1 MLYALLGMLDPEVGD
16 QMLLQNFQNFVNYV
30 PIDAA

>member
-1 MLYALLGMLDPEVGD
+1 MYALLGMLDPEVGD
-16 QMLLQNFQNFVNYV
+16 QMLLLNVVNCV

>member
-1 MLYALLGMLDPEVGD
+1 MLCAVLGMLDPEVGD
-16 QMLLQNFQNFVNYV
+16 QMLLQNVVNCV